1 MSHPT
6 VRPIREVARG
16 RLQECGKLKI
26 GKLVPTTNGRSTR
39 PASIE
44 TFRFTTRDRAQVDK
58 LAAMYGGTV
67 VDAGGLFDLESEAKE
82 INVILPPDPL
92 GGTPIYEQWSGGG
105 CTRRCDGEE
114 VTVPIRTGD
123 DVSFMDRACICAE
136 EDDMQC
142 KPTVRLSVIIPET
155 SLTGVWN
162 LRTNS
167 WAATREME
175 QMVALI
181 DMAQT
186 RGLVAATLAIE
197 PRKQVSGGKTK
208 NFVVPVLRLQASLYD
223 LAAGAGVATLGSG
236 SMAGLT
242 PPPAPALGTGDIDHE
257 DPTLTPAEREQLNV
271 AWKNAD
277 DECRKDAREFLTAEG
292 WDPASMPRHLL
303 QDVLDRLV
311 VHGAELA

>member
-1 MSHPT
+1 
-6 VRPIREVARG
+6 
-16 RLQECGKLKI
+16 
-26 GKLVPTTNGRSTR
+26 
-39 PASIE
+39 
-44 TFRFTTRDRAQVDK
+44 
-58 LAAMYGGTV
+58 
-67 VDAGGLFDLESEAKE
+67 
-82 INVILPPDPL
+82 
-92 GGTPIYEQWSGGG
+92 
-105 CTRRCDGEE
+105 
-114 VTVPIRTGD
+114 
-123 DVSFMDRACICAE
+123 
-136 EDDMQC
+136 MQC

-242 PPPAPALGTGDIDHE
+242 PPPAPAHGAGGRLPGMTASLSRGRP
-257 DPTLTPAEREQLNV
+257 PTRCRDESTVRAGVGVRQHATLLARRARPAR
-271 AWKNAD
+271 
-277 DECRKDAREFLTAEG
+277 DARCGAGVTETRFPACRGPPAPMGRGHDTVPPRCDAPMERRNDGPAGERLLQAARHCHHGPLTQRPDEAPRAV
-292 WDPASMPRHLL
+292 PASPPRL
-303 QDVLDRLV
+303 
-311 VHGAELA
+311 G